1 MAQPRVV
8 FVTGGTGYIG
18 QRAIPALLARGHRV
32 RVLARPGSES
42 RVPAGSELV
51 LGNALD
57 ATSFSGRIAPCD
69 TLLQLVGTPHPGPQ
83 KAQQFRDVDLVSVR
97 ESVRAA
103 LEARVSHFVYI
114 SVAQPSSMMKEYQ
127 AARAAGE
134 AMIRESGI
142 PATFL
147 RPWYVLG
154 PGHRWPYALIPVYWM
169 MERFPATRDSAR
181 RLGLVTLGQFVR
193 ALVRAVEDP
202 PADVRIVGVPEIRAT
217 GVP

>member
-1 MAQPRVV
+1 MTQLRAV
-8 FVTGGTGYIG
+8 FVTGGTGYVG
-18 QRAIPALLARGHRV
+18 RRAIPALLARGHRV
-32 RVLARPGSES
+32 RALVRPGSES

-57 ATSFSGRIAPCD
+57 ATTFSGRIAPCD

-103 LEARVSHFVYI
+103 LEARVSHFVYV
-114 SVAQPSSMMKEYQ
+114 SVAQPSSLMKEYQ
-127 AARAAGE
+127 AVRAAGE

-154 PGHRWPYALIPVYWM
+154 PGHRWPYALIPVYWL

-181 RLGLVTLGQFVR
+181 RLGLVTLPQFVR

-202 PADVRIVGVPEIRAT
+202 PRDVRIVGVPDIKAT
-217 GVP
+217 GGP

>member
-202 PADVRIVGVPEIRAT
+202 PADMRIVGVPEIRAT